1 MDLIPVIAIFDI
13 GKTNKKFFLFDESY
27 EVVYE
32 KSTKLPEITDEDG
45 FPCDDIK
52 GIEQF
57 VTHSLREI
65 SQMRDFDLKAV
76 SFTAYGASFVY
87 IDDKGKP
94 LTPLYNYLKPYPDE
108 LKAAFYS
115 KYGGEEYFSMI
126 AASPFLGSLNSGMQL
141 YRFKYEQPQ
150 LFAQLKYALHL
161 PQYLSFLVSGQ
172 AFSDITSVGC
182 HTNLWDFSKG
192 QYHEWLDKESVMEKL
207 APLRA
212 SDHTTAVSLEG
223 EQIMVGVGLHDS
235 SSALIPY
242 FINYSTSF
250 ALISTG
256 TWCITLNPFNNS
268 PLTTEKLASD
278 CLCYLSYFGKPVKAS
293 RLFSGYEHEQQVAK
307 IAAHFIVDPDFYK
320 TLQFDQKVLD
330 AVRLKNSINEGFSN
344 KKKSSHSDF
353 IEFSP
358 IESFENSTE
367 AYYQVMID
375 LVTAQ
380 VKSSLLVLEG
390 TEVNRIFVD
399 GGFSRSS
406 IFMNLLSIAMPTMEI
421 YAASMSEATALG
433 AALAIHASWN
443 RATFPA
449 DLIELRK
456 YSIAQSS

>member
-1 MDLIPVIAIFDI
+1 
-13 GKTNKKFFLFDESY
+13 
-27 EVVYE
+27 
-32 KSTKLPEITDEDG
+32 
-45 FPCDDIK
+45 
-52 GIEQF
+52 
-57 VTHSLREI
+57 
-65 SQMRDFDLKAV
+65 
-76 SFTAYGASFVY
+76 
-87 IDDKGKP
+87 
-94 LTPLYNYLKPYPDE
+94 
-108 LKAAFYS
+108 
-115 KYGGEEYFSMI
+115 
-126 AASPFLGSLNSGMQL
+126 
-141 YRFKYEQPQ
+141 
-150 LFAQLKYALHL
+150 
-161 PQYLSFLVSGQ
+161 
-172 AFSDITSVGC
+172 
-182 HTNLWDFSKG
+182 
-192 QYHEWLDKESVMEKL
+192 
-207 APLRA
+207 
-212 SDHTTAVSLEG
+212 
-223 EQIMVGVGLHDS
+223 
-235 SSALIPY
+235 
-242 FINYSTSF
+242 
-250 ALISTG
+250 
-256 TWCITLNPFNNS
+256 
-268 PLTTEKLASD
+268 
-278 CLCYLSYFGKPVKAS
+278 
-293 RLFSGYEHEQQVAK
+293 
-307 IAAHFIVDPDFYK
+307 
-320 TLQFDQKVLD
+320 LD